1 MTQMEREFTGEVG
14 RNLGS
19 SALNRHQRVTI
30 NTESA
35 VALSGTTRHSNT
47 NYLLKGPWIKLV
59 AKVLLS

>member
-1 MTQMEREFTGEVG
+1 MERQFTGEVG

-35 VALSGTTRHSNT
+35 VSLSGTARHSNT
-47 NYLLKGPWIKLV
+47 NYLLKEPWIKLV